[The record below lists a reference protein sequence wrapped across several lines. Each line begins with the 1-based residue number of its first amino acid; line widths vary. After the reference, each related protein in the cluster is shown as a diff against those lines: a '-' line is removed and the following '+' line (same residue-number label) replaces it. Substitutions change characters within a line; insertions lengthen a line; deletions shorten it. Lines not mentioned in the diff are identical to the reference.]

1 MKDILIASVTGYTPD
16 KLENWVYSAK
26 KHFKGD
32 IVVIGYDIPS
42 ITVDFLKN
50 QGVEVYGTKNIGL
63 HIVVQRFFDIYNYLH
78 NNPDYRFVICTDI
91 KDVIFQRNPS
101 EFLEKKLIDREDP
114 KHILVGSEGIKYKD
128 EEWNNNNLKVCYP
141 YLHSLYQDT
150 VVSNAGTFAG
160 KLDYIKDLCFNIFH
174 LSLTAV
180 NKDPQPDQTAFNI
193 LINSKTLKDIT
204 YFSRLDEPWCA
215 QLGVAMHPTVVEK
228 YKGKM
233 VHKLPIE
240 HNNKIITPYK
250 EEYYLVHQYDRIDNL
265 KIDF

>member
-16 KLENWVYSAK
+16 KIQNWVFSAK
-26 KHFKGD
+26 KHFKGN
-32 IVVIGYDIPS
+32 IVVIGYNIPQS
-42 ITVDFLKN
+42 TVDFLKSH
-50 QGVEVYGTKNIGL
+50 QVEVYGTRQMGL
-63 HIVVQRFFDIYNYLH
+63 HIVVQRFFDIFNYLQ

-101 EFLEKKLIDREDP
+101 DFLEEKLID
-114 KHILVGSEGIKYKD
+114 KHILVGSEGIQYKN

-141 YLHSLYQDT
+141 YLHSLYQDV

-160 KLDYIKDLCFNIFH
+160 KIEYIKDLCFNIFH

-180 NKDPQPDQTAFNI
+180 QNDPQPDQTAFNI

-204 YFSRLDEPWCA
+204 HFSRLDEPWCA
-215 QLGVAMHPTVVEK
+215 QLGVAMHPTIVEK
-228 YKGKM
+228 YKDKM
-233 VHKLPIE
+233 VHDLPLE
-240 HNNKIITPYK
+240 SNNRIITPSG

-265 KIDF
+265 QINF